1 MNCVLKKGMSG
12 EEGFKMDYALKKGH
26 FRRRRIK
33 NGLYPEK
40 GYFRKRDWSE
50 RIQVNNLILKEKA

>member
-1 MNCVLKKGMSG
+1 MYFYEKTVSEEVKVDCVLKKG
-12 EEGFKMDYALKKGH
+12 H
-26 FRRRRIK
+26 VRRRRIK